1 MGCGVDDSNTA
12 VKEKRLPPPPCS
24 RLKSSLPLTRLKNP
38 MSKKDT
44 FRIVARAADG
54 SLLIRDYPDSAPLL
68 AAYQQI
74 GIDDCS
80 TDLLLRGLPVFR
92 GLVGPMPEGK
102 TVVRYETPEV
112 FEMLTKEWGINKPR
126 RRSRARAAAPDADS
140 VRAAS

>member
-1 MGCGVDDSNTA
+1 
-12 VKEKRLPPPPCS
+12 
-24 RLKSSLPLTRLKNP
+24 

-44 FRIVARAADG
+44 FRVVARATDG
-54 SLLIRDYPDSAPLL
+54 SLLIRDYPDSVPLL

-126 RRSRARAAAPDADS
+126 RRSRARAAAPDADP
-140 VRAAS
+140 VKAAS